1 MGGGFQ
7 PEEKDMRCV
16 ICKQGETQSGTATV
30 TLERDGMTLVI
41 RHVPA
46 RICTNC
52 GEEYVDEVTT
62 AQLLSGAEK
71 AVQAGGQV
79 HIREFARA

>member
-1 MGGGFQ
+1 MGGAFQ
-7 PEEKDMRCV
+7 SEEKGMKCV
-16 ICKQGETQSGTATV
+16 ICKQGETQAGTATV
-30 TLERDGMTLVI
+30 TLERNGMTLVI

-62 AQLLSGAEK
+62 SQLLSEAEK